1 MKNRY
6 FDFLCS
12 IVGRMYEYSKLLG
25 ELHGMEFYSLIP
37 NDDNRCEDG
46 KQLREKFNDEEGQQ
60 ALSQSDL
67 GECTVLEMLIGLSF
81 RLEFETMS
89 SRWEKTPS
97 EWFWILIDNLGLM
110 SWEWTEDNGGIDV
123 RIPRRDM
130 ERERTDY
137 IQNKVGIF
145 LDRSYDTNGH
155 GGLFPLRNPQKDQRR
170 IEIWY
175 QMSAYILENY
185 PI

>member
-12 IVGRMYEYSKLLG
+12 IVGRTYEYSKLLG
-25 ELHGMEFYSLIP
+25 ELHGTDFYSLIP

-46 KQLREKFNDEEGQQ
+46 KQMREKFNDEEGQQ

-67 GECTVLEMLIGLSF
+67 EECTVLEMLIGLCF
-81 RLEFETMS
+81 RLEFETAQS
-89 SRWEKTPS
+89 PWEKTPR
-97 EWFWILIDNLGLM
+97 EWFWILIDNLGL
-110 SWEWTEDNGGIDV
+110 EWCDDALYEQLES
-123 RIPRRDM
+123 RD
-130 ERERTDY
+130 EIIT
-137 IQNKVGIF
+137 KVKIF
-145 LDRSYDTNGH
+145 LDRRYKNDGN
-155 GGLFPLRNPQKDQRR
+155 GGLFPLRNPRKDQRR